1 MSYYT
6 IIYVLIEF
14 TYIYHPYQL
23 CHYYQ
28 FYLRD
33 LLVTTINFVIFNTNI
48 AIHCQLHAVHNYALN
63 FITVECR
70 DVHGLCHIIIN
81 CTAIVNWPV
90 LAGHLIVTIDT
101 SVCDVM
107 HGHLVNLSIFF
118 NLIIVCHSYRCNA
131 KIIKWQK

>member
-1 MSYYT
+1 MQYQYSCSLFECTQYEYT
-6 IIYVLIEF
+6 VC
-14 TYIYHPYQL
+14 TYRVYLYHPYQL

-81 CTAIVNWPV
+81 CTAIVNWPTIV
-90 LAGHLIVTIDT
+90 LVGHLRHNRHHAWSSCQSFST
-101 SVCDVM
+101 S
-107 HGHLVNLSIFF
+107 
-118 NLIIVCHSYRCNA
+118 
-131 KIIKWQK
+131 